1 MMSKDIII
9 LLVTTLITITGWIV
23 FESMGVSKKQ
33 NIPEEILV
41 QSEELIPILDIS
53 TVQKIYGP

>member
-9 LLVTTLITITGWIV
+9 LLVTTLITITGWVV

>member
-1 MMSKDIII
+1 MSKDIII